1 MASCSASAADL
12 RQLTVSTLAKTAA
25 GVGCAVLALPV
36 LAALVV
42 VALISSAIPGTS
54 GAAASPSKHAL
65 ADIPRVM
72 LALYQRA
79 APECRGLSWTILAAI
94 GKVETDHGRHPTMI
108 SSAGAVGPMQFLPS
122 TFKAYAHPVPIGG
135 KNPPTPWDPVD
146 AVYAAAR
153 MLCANGA
160 KNGRNLRSA
169 IFSYNHANWYVDK
182 VLKIAARYEAAAP
195 AAAAKAITFARAQLG
210 QPYLWGGD
218 GAAEGGFDCSGLT
231 QAAYRAAG
239 IDIPRVAQAQYAAG
253 PRLPA
258 KSPLAPGDLLFFGSS
273 PAHITHVGIY
283 SAPGRMI
290 DAPHSG
296 AVVRERAVDPTTRGD
311 FQGATRPAGH
321 GGSR

>member
-1 MASCSASAADL
+1 MSAL
-12 RQLTVSTLAKTAA
+12 LKTAA
-25 GVGCAVLALPV
+25 GVGCTVLALPLLAV
-36 LAALVV
+36 LIVA
-42 VALISSAIPGTS
+42 ALISSAIPGTGG

-79 APECRGLSWTILAAI
+79 APECEGLSWTILAAI

-122 TFKAYAHPVPIGG
+122 TFKAYAHPVPPGG

-146 AVYAAAR
+146 AVYAATR

-182 VLKIAARYEAAAP
+182 VLKIAAGYETAVPTPTAT
-195 AAAAKAITFARAQLG
+195 AAKAVAFARAQLG

-218 GAAEGGFDCSGLT
+218 AAAEGGFDCSGLT
-231 QAAYRAAG
+231 QAAYHTAG
-239 IDIPRVAQAQYAAG
+239 ISIPRVAQAQYTAG
-253 PRLPA
+253 PHLPA
-258 KSPLAPGDLLFFGSS
+258 KSPLAPGDLLYFSTNA
-273 PAHITHVGIY
+273 AHITHVGIY

-290 DAPHSG
+290 DAPHPG
-296 AVVRERAVDPTTRGD
+296 AVVRETAFDPTTRAD

-321 GGSR
+321 GGAQ